1 MKDSPSPQ
9 GINSVAAI
17 VAGILSAA
25 AMGAI
30 LYPAA
35 IAVFNRYFHLFEPSA
50 TKDEII
56 VFTSFCLWLFIPCF
70 AGGIACASI
79 ARKMIFAHIITC
91 IILMFLILWLVT
103 GSLPTEKIEIVVSTM
118 IPLGFFLAGWL
129 VFARKRKKASRQ
141 QFELLQQLPMQEP
154 A

>member
-1 MKDSPSPQ
+1 
-9 GINSVAAI
+9 
-17 VAGILSAA
+17 
-25 AMGAI
+25 
-30 LYPAA
+30 
-35 IAVFNRYFHLFEPSA
+35 
-50 TKDEII
+50 
-56 VFTSFCLWLFIPCF
+56 
-70 AGGIACASI
+70 
-79 ARKMIFAHIITC
+79 
-91 IILMFLILWLVT
+91 MFLILWLVT